1 MMKFPRRK
9 NLSYLEFSCSVLHFL
24 SLALP
29 RGPSPFLFTFGAK
42 PSSFVELAALFVR
55 LFKRKHCDARD
66 YTTEFNAVE
75 RHETREQS
83 QTFRSG
89 ALDITA
95 LRGER

>member
-1 MMKFPRRK
+1 MQRSPF
-9 NLSYLEFSCSVLHFL
+9 SVLGTTQRAVAIPIYIWCQTKFF
-24 SLALP
+24 
-29 RGPSPFLFTFGAK
+29 RWVGC
-42 PSSFVELAALFVR
+42 FVR

-89 ALDITA
+89 AL
-95 LRGER
+95 